1 MLTSFRTTGARAS
14 RLPLSFFQI
23 PCNIKVIL
31 LDIVNVPQLWSTPA
45 GHEELA
51 GGFKQPSNQR
61 RRNILNNNHA
71 IYSLSTPT
79 SCLLT
84 LLHWVCLIVFK
95 DLSLWK
101 LLAHFLQKYIFV
113 KKQILQLYSSKK
125 KQDFYIKMQYL
136 YNRIF
141 IPFCYIEFLHYFLV
155 FWWSW

>member
-1 MLTSFRTTGARAS
+1 MIRYSKLDLWRREKIIRESAFDKKKKTPWLKFNPGLALTGVRTTGARAS

-84 LLHWVCLIVFK
+84 LLYWVCVIVFFK

-113 KKQILQLYSSKK
+113 KKSNFTVI
-125 KQDFYIKMQYL
+125 
-136 YNRIF
+136 
-141 IPFCYIEFLHYFLV
+141 
-155 FWWSW
+155 